1 MAYQYLSK
9 EGDKLINF
17 RDLFRNNIN
26 MMSTEEILYNEIQEF
41 NSSDKRSWMVTGDR
55 YYRVDNDIENRRII
69 RHTESGA
76 VEDKTKA
83 NNKLAH
89 GFIKNLVDE
98 KIGYLLTNEYTLQC
112 NNDDYIEKVK
122 DVLGKYFQYKLTRLG
137 YEASNKGIAW
147 LQVYIDEN
155 GNFGTMLIPAEQCV
169 PLWRDNTHTELDGM
183 IRFYIQTVYEGKDK
197 KKITRVEYYTENEV
211 YFYVLDGEHLIPDIE
226 QHEGGPILHYRKGE
240 EGRSWG
246 KVPFIGFKNNHIE
259 YPDVRFIKSLIDSY
273 DKSRSDIDNFIEET
287 KNLIY
292 ILKGYGGEDLAGFMK
307 DLNYYRAVKID
318 DPEKGG
324 VDTLNPTIDIQ
335 AAKEHFEQLKR
346 DINEFGQGVPKDLD
360 KFGNSPSGISLKF
373 LYSGLDLKCNHL
385 EVEFKRAFEQLLYF
399 VNIYLAEAG
408 QGSYEN
414 EEVDIIFNRDIKIN
428 ESESI
433 DNAIKSKTI
442 ISDETVIAN
451 HPWVND
457 VETELRKLE
466 KEKQKYE
473 DEAGLNYDK
482 VPIKE
487 DKNKD
492 GEVDEE

>member
-89 GFIKNLVDE
+89 GFVKNLVDE

-122 DVLGKYFQYKLTRLG
+122 NVLGKYFQYKLTRLG

-147 LQVYIDEN
+147 LQVYIDEQ

-197 KKITRVEYYTENEV
+197 KKITKVEYYTENEV

-335 AAKEHFEQLKR
+335 GAKEHFEQLKR

-414 EEVDIIFNRDIKIN
+414 EEVELIFNRDIKIN

-433 DNAIKSKTI
+433 DNCIKSEDVISQETI
-442 ISDETVIAN
+442 IAN

-457 VETELRKLE
+457 VEGELKRLEEERKEKAKAAAKAFGADKFSKLE
-466 KEKQKYE
+466 DEE
-473 DEAGLNYDK
+473 DE
-482 VPIKE
+482 
-487 DKNKD
+487 
-492 GEVDEE
+492 EEE

>member
-1 MAYQYLSK
+1 MIEKKLLKPKFRSKKIHYQ
-9 EGDKLINF
+9 
-17 RDLFRNNIN
+17 R
-26 MMSTEEILYNEIQEF
+26 
-41 NSSDKRSWMVTGDR
+41 
-55 YYRVDNDIENRRII
+55 
-69 RHTESGA
+69 
-76 VEDKTKA
+76 
-83 NNKLAH
+83 
-89 GFIKNLVDE
+89 
-98 KIGYLLTNEYTLQC
+98 LTQ
-112 NNDDYIEKVK
+112 YIE
-122 DVLGKYFQYKLTRLG
+122 
-137 YEASNKGIAW
+137 
-147 LQVYIDEN
+147 
-155 GNFGTMLIPAEQCV
+155 M
-169 PLWRDNTHTELDGM
+169 
-183 IRFYIQTVYEGKDK
+183 
-197 KKITRVEYYTENEV
+197 VEYYTENEV

-292 ILKGYGGEDLAGFMK
+292 ILKGYGGEDLAEFMR
-307 DLNYYRAVKID
+307 DLNYYRAIKID
-318 DPEKGG
+318 DPESCG

-399 VNIYLAEAG
+399 VNIYLVENG

-414 EEVDIIFNRDIKIN
+414 EEVELIFNRDIKIN

-433 DNAIKSKTI
+433 DNCIKSEDVISQETI
-442 ISDETVIAN
+442 IAN

-457 VETELRKLE
+457 VEGELERLKKE
-466 KEKQKYE
+466 KEEKAKIAAKAFGTDKFTKVDDE
-473 DEAGLNYDK
+473 DDN
-482 VPIKE
+482 
-487 DKNKD
+487 
-492 GEVDEE
+492 EE

>member
-1 MAYQYLSK
+1 MFDIKRFLK
-9 EGDKLINF
+9 NDI
-17 RDLFRNNIN
+17 D

-41 NSSDKRSWMVTGDR
+41 NSSDKRSWMITGDK
-55 YYRVDNDIENRRII
+55 YYKVKNDIENRVLKRY
-69 RHTESGA
+69 TEEGWI
-76 VEDKTKA
+76 EEKNKP

-89 GFIKNLVDE
+89 GFVKNLIDE

-112 NNDDYIEKVK
+112 DNEGYIEKVK
-122 DVLGKYFQYKLTRLG
+122 DILGKYFQYKLTRLG

-147 LQVYIDEN
+147 LQVYIDEE
-155 GNFGTMLIPAEQCV
+155 GKFGTMLIPSEQCV
-169 PLWRDNTHTELDGM
+169 PLWKDNTHTELDGM

-246 KVPFIGFKNNHIE
+246 KVPFIAWKNNHIE
-259 YPDVRFIKSLIDSY
+259 FPDIRFIKSLVDNY
-273 DKSRSDIDNFIEET
+273 DFSRSEVANFIENT
-287 KNLIY
+287 KNLVY
-292 ILKGYGGEDLAGFMK
+292 ILKGYGGQDLVQFINE
-307 DLNYYRAVKID
+307 LNLYGAISID
-318 DPEKGG
+318 DPINGG
-324 VDTLNPTIDIQ
+324 VDALNPTIDIQ

-414 EEVDIIFNRDIKIN
+414 EEVDIIFNRNIQVN
-428 ESESI
+428 ESEAI

-482 VPIKE
+482 VLIKE